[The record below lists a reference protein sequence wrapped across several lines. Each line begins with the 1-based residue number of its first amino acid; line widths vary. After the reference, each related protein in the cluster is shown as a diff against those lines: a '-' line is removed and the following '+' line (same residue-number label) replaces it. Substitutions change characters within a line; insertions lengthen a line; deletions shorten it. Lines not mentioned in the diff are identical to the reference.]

1 MLSVNQEI
9 PEELVQTDSA
19 LLCPLLAGQMSVSH
33 TAPLLGVLFV
43 ITFLSAKIHSVLL
56 GAPHP
61 KSYWT
66 FCITGKYTGLSLFF
80 YNYIMFLTNSAV
92 QRIRIKVPFGI
103 VT

>member
-66 FCITGKYTGLSLFF
+66 FCITGSSPPQVLLDIL
-80 YNYIMFLTNSAV
+80 NYWEIHWAFSILLQLYYVSH
-92 QRIRIKVPFGI
+92 
-103 VT
+103 

>member
-33 TAPLLGVLFV
+33 TYLVLLDVLYYWELL
-43 ITFLSAKIHSVLL
+43 IPSPTGHSVLL

-66 FCITGKYTGLSLFF
+66 F
-80 YNYIMFLTNSAV
+80 
-92 QRIRIKVPFGI
+92 
-103 VT
+103 